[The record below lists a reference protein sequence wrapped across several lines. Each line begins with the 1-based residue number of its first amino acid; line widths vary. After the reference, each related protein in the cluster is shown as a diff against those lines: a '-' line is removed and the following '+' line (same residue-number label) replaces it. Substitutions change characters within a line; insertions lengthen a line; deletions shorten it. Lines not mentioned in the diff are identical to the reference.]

1 MTDKDDRRRDRKSR
15 KRGSD
20 DGLLQDGGWPV
31 PTGPSFG
38 TSTTPWP
45 TQAASSGSEFDGVVR
60 RFDAERGFGFVALDG
75 ATGDAFLHISA
86 LQRAGADTVTPGTR
100 LRVRVGQGQ
109 KGPQV
114 VEVVEVGAMS
124 DEPSPPG
131 PGLPRAFR
139 DASQAGDGHEVQGTV
154 KRYSAE
160 KGFGFI

>member
-20 DGLLQDGGWPV
+20 DGFPQDGGWPV
-31 PTGPSFG
+31 PTRPSFG
-38 TSTTPWP
+38 TSTTPRP
-45 TQAASSGSEFDGVVR
+45 MQATSSGAEFDGVVR
-60 RFDAERGFGFVALDG
+60 RFDAERGFGFVGLDG

-114 VEVVEVGAMS
+114 IEVMEIGAMS
-124 DEPSPPG
+124 DDPPPAR
-131 PGLPRAFR
+131 PGLPR
-139 DASQAGDGHEVQGTV
+139 
-154 KRYSAE
+154 
-160 KGFGFI
+160 